1 MFNFNCLNFFFFFGK
16 DRKNIIDHLI
26 LSTFFFFD
34 IYFLH
39 YSTLFSFFFLNCK
52 QQCYVTLKTVY
63 HWVRK
68 KVCSIFFYLWKH
80 VAYPQIIGARR
91 KLTDRTHIE
100 RYQTSAPKQNLC
112 SYKMTNNSRPAWSY
126 HEKLYSYLDYN
137 IEFNTRDEYIY
148 ISVTKNEALWS
159 KIVLFSFESK

>member
-1 MFNFNCLNFFFFFGK
+1 MFKFLLFFEK
-16 DRKNIIDHLI
+16 DRKKYHWSFNP
-26 LSTFFFFD
+26 F
-34 IYFLH
+34 YFLFFRH
-39 YSTLFSFFFLNCK
+39 LFSALFYTIFLFFLNCK